1 MSTNGTTVQQ
11 TIQEQIARLR
21 LQEDRC
27 RREREILQ
35 RTLRELVS
43 LDEPQSGNETGTKA
57 PRQAFNRPVLVSIL
71 RDAGESLRASE
82 IGRQAHGSGLIASA
96 RGLAGVQSIVSTVLR
111 RNEKKTFVRLSP
123 GLWDLQERHATN
135 GARQQLRRLI
145 LT

>member
-82 IGRQAHGSGLIASA
+82 IGRRAHGSGLIASA

-111 RNEKKTFVRLSP
+111 RNEK
-123 GLWDLQERHATN
+123 
-135 GARQQLRRLI
+135 RRS
-145 LT
+145 